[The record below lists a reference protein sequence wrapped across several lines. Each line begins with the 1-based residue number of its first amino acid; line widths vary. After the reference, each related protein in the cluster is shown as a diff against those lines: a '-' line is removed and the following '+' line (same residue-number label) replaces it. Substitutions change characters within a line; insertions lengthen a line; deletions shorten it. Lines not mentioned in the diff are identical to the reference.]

1 MIYIYIYICDWYNI
15 NDISYVLDLW
25 DICNINGICDTC
37 NICNNNM
44 PYKYYLVYIY
54 VFFYACDGHDF
65 YNICDVY
72 DIRYIHDI
80 MKYVISI
87 TWYILFIYR
96 YPCTIHI

>member
-1 MIYIYIYICDWYNI
+1 
-15 NDISYVLDLW
+15 
-25 DICNINGICDTC
+25 
-37 NICNNNM
+37 M

-54 VFFYACDGHDF
+54 VFFYACDVHDF

-87 TWYILFIYR
+87 TSMIYIIYIDTYGLFISNIYNFA
-96 YPCTIHI
+96 YEKESMINKIFFGT